1 MTAEWLAFPP
11 GFVLLAAA
19 PLACVVGRARAWLLL
34 APLAALLLAA
44 LLPDD
49 AALRL
54 HFLGHAVA
62 PLEVTA
68 LGRLFAITFSL
79 MALGGTLFALRQAK
93 KSELAGALTC
103 AGSAVT
109 LTLCGD
115 FITFF
120 VFWELLAAASTLIV
134 FSTATPA
141 AAAAGKRYALLHV
154 LGGVVL
160 LYGIVGL
167 IGDSGDAALRPVALD
182 TPYAWMMLAGMLIN
196 AGAPPLSAW
205 VADAYPEASPGGMV
219 FLAAFTTKSAVYAL
233 LATFA
238 GSGVLVP
245 VGLYMIFYGIVYAL
259 LENDMRRILAYSIVN
274 QVGFMVVGAGIGT
287 EIAVNGAAAHASA
300 HVIYKALLLMSAGSV
315 LYMSGRRKCTDLGGL
330 YQTMKVTT
338 ICGVVGAVSISAAP
352 LTSGFVS
359 KALIGEAAH
368 AAAMTWTW
376 LALLAASA
384 GVFLHAGIKFPWFV
398 FFRRRPGGSEPYDP
412 PINMQLA
419 MILFALLCIAVG
431 VFPSLLYGLLP
442 YPVDYAP
449 YAGAHVVAQLQL
461 LLLSALAFFLML
473 PWMKRT
479 MTISLDTD
487 WFYRALPPRICAAL
501 APALAAGMRALRGCD
516 ARRALYAAAANG
528 ARRIERAPLL
538 FAVILGALALLL
550 LLHYRHV

>member
-1 MTAEWLAFPP
+1 MAEWLLIPP

-19 PLACVVGRARAWLLL
+19 PLACVAGRARAWLLL
-34 APLAALLLAA
+34 APLAALLLAL
-44 LLPDD
+44 LLPQD
-49 AALRL
+49 AALNLR
-54 HFLGHAVA
+54 FLGYAVA

-68 LGRLFAITFSL
+68 LGRLFAVTFSL
-79 MALGGTLFALRQAK
+79 MALGGTLFALHQAK
-93 KSELAGALTC
+93 KSELGGALAC

-120 VFWELLAAASTLIV
+120 VFWELMTAASALII
-134 FSTATPA
+134 FSAATPA
-141 AAAAGKRYALLHV
+141 AARAGKRYALLHV

-167 IGDSGDAALRPVALD
+167 IAESGDATLRPVALD
-182 TPYAWMMLAGMLIN
+182 SVHGWMILAGVLIN

-233 LATFA
+233 LVAFA
-238 GSGVLVP
+238 GNDVLIP

-287 EIAVNGAAAHASA
+287 EIAINGAAAHASA

-315 LYMSGRRKCTDLGGL
+315 LYMSGRCKCTELGGL
-330 YQTMKVTT
+330 YQTMKVTM
-338 ICGVVGAVSISAAP
+338 ICGIVGAVSISAVP

-359 KALIGEAAH
+359 KALISEAAH

-398 FFRRRPGGSEPYDP
+398 FFHRQPADGEPYDP

-419 MILFALLCIAVG
+419 MISFALLCIVVG

-442 YPVDYAP
+442 YPVDYTP
-449 YAGAHVVAQLQL
+449 YTGVHVFAQLQL
-461 LLLSALAFFLML
+461 LLLSALAFFLLL
-473 PWMKRT
+473 PWMQRT
-479 MTISLDTD
+479 PTISLDTD
-487 WFYRALPPRICAAL
+487 WFYRALPARLYAAL
-501 APALAAGMRALRGCD
+501 APATAAGARAMRACIPWRALR
-516 ARRALYAAAANG
+516 ARFASGAQRAMRSSLF
-528 ARRIERAPLL
+528 
-538 FAVILGALALLL
+538 FAVILGALALFL
-550 LLHYRHV
+550 LLHYGRT

>member
-1 MTAEWLAFPP
+1 MTGWMLIPP
-11 GFVLLAAA
+11 GLVLLIAA
-19 PLACVVGRARAWLLL
+19 PLVCVAGRARAWLLL
-34 APLAALLLAA
+34 APLAALLLAL
-44 LLPDD
+44 LLPEG

-54 HFLGHAVA
+54 RFLGHTVA

-103 AGSAVT
+103 AGSAIT

-120 VFWELLAAASTLIV
+120 VFWELMAAASALII
-134 FSTATPA
+134 FSAATPA

-167 IGDSGDAALRPVALD
+167 VVESGDATLRPVALD
-182 TPYAWMMLAGMLIN
+182 TPHGWMILAGILIN

-233 LATFA
+233 LAAFA

-287 EIAVNGAAAHASA
+287 ETAVNGAAAHASA

-315 LYMSGRRKCTDLGGL
+315 LYMSGRRKCTELGGL

-338 ICGVVGAVSISAAP
+338 ICGVVGAVSISAVP

-359 KALIGEAAH
+359 KALISEAAH
-368 AAAMTWTW
+368 ATAMTYTW

-398 FFRRRPGGSEPYDP
+398 FFQRRPGGGEPYDP

-419 MILFALLCIAVG
+419 MILFALLCLTVG

-442 YPVDYAP
+442 HPVDYAP
-449 YAGAHVVAQLQL
+449 YTVAHVLAQLQL
-461 LLLSALAFFLML
+461 LLPSALAFFLLL
-473 PWMKRT
+473 PWLRRT
-479 MTISLDTD
+479 ATISLDTD
-487 WFYRALPPRICAAL
+487 WFYRALPALLGAAL
-501 APALAAGMRALRGCD
+501 APAVAAWRALRGRIP
-516 ARRALYAAAANG
+516 RRALYAALAGG
-528 ARRIERAPLL
+528 ARHATRSSLL
-538 FAVILGALALLL
+538 FALILGTLALLL
-550 LLHYRHV
+550 LLHYRHT